1 MKLKKWG
8 IILGLGAI
16 LAMTGCSKKSSVD
29 AYYTDTGLTS
39 ATGTP
44 LPQPEP
50 KGLPQ
55 GVGNIPVNNGE
66 LPQVMTQEMK
76 EREAFLKLPVAQQKK
91 IIADKLHNIVVYFD
105 FDSYMIRPDQ
115 LPKIEKMAKIIQ
127 LNPNLK
133 FLVRIEGNTDEWGT
147 EEYNYALGLKR
158 AMAVRDVLIRQGVP
172 ASKLVTIS
180 YGELNPVCTA
190 HTPECWAKNRRDN
203 FTLIEP

>member
-1 MKLKKWG
+1 MGLKQWG
-8 IILGLGAI
+8 IILGLGAF
-16 LAMTGCSKKSSVD
+16 LLFSGCSKKSSVD

-44 LPQPEP
+44 LPQPQP

-55 GVGNIPVNNGE
+55 GVGNIGAGGE
-66 LPQVMTQEMK
+66 LPQVQTKEMQ
-76 EREAFLKLPVAQQKK
+76 EREQFLKLPVSQQKK
-91 IIADKLHNIVVYFD
+91 IIATKLHNIVVYFD

-115 LPKIEKMAKIIQ
+115 LPKIEKMAKIIK
-127 LNPNLK
+127 LNPKLR

-158 AMAVRDVLIRQGVP
+158 AIAVRNALIREGIP
-172 ASKLVTIS
+172 STKLVTIS
-180 YGELNPVCTA
+180 YGELNPICTS
-190 HTPECWAKNRRDN
+190 HTPQCWAQNRRDN